1 MALPR
6 LLGSPRAAAA
16 ALPGAGPE
24 GLAPFRPPALPLS
37 SRPRPAPGL
46 AGRAERRALGTQL
59 RRGGDRRL
67 LCDVSSLRGYLY
79 PHDWIS
85 FMKPGPVCL
94 CARVRV
100 AKVPPFLRRPW
111 GVGAGSEADCRGL
124 TCAEPG
130 RPQPR
135 SLVAGRGGAERAVA
149 SPPRPPPRPRSPAPH
164 PFAYNCRP
172 FVPGS
177 GKV

>member
-6 LLGSPRAAAA
+6 LLGSPRAVAA

-37 SRPRPAPGL
+37 SRPRPAPRL
-46 AGRAERRALGTQL
+46 AGREEWRALGTQL

-85 FMKPGPVCL
+85 FMKPRPGCELRTDQRQFSCMHINDVYFL
-94 CARVRV
+94 QNVRP
-100 AKVPPFLRRPW
+100 KVKED
-111 GVGAGSEADCRGL
+111 GCRG
-124 TCAEPG
+124 
-130 RPQPR
+130 
-135 SLVAGRGGAERAVA
+135 
-149 SPPRPPPRPRSPAPH
+149 
-164 PFAYNCRP
+164 
-172 FVPGS
+172 
-177 GKV
+177 